1 MRSSKK
7 FDYIVIGG
15 GIVGLSTAL
24 KLQEANKKVL
34 ILEKEKDVALH
45 QSGRNSGV
53 LHSGIYYK
61 PNSFKS
67 NLCIRGRELM
77 LEFLNLKKIP
87 YRLEG
92 KIVVDEDIHKI
103 ESLYERAK
111 SLEMKG
117 VEIIKDS
124 ALIDK
129 EPNSKILQ
137 GLFVPQAGVVDYKV
151 VTEMMALTFKE
162 SGGEIEY
169 FQEIIDIKDEQD
181 SKLVSS
187 KKQTFAGDFLIN
199 CAGLFSDKVAK
210 LDGLNPKVQII
221 PFRGEYYEIVN
232 QKTHLLNN
240 MIYPIADPD
249 LPFLGI
255 HLTKTVDGR
264 IEVGPNAVLAFSR
277 EGYSWSNFNLFQT
290 LETITYKGM
299 VKLGGRYFKTG
310 ISEMYRSL
318 NKTAFVKEVNKLLPG
333 IQANDLVQRP
343 SGVRAQAVSEKGDL
357 LDDFLFEEGTQSLHV
372 LNAPSPA
379 ATASLAI
386 GEYIASKVLS

>member
-111 SLEMKG
+111 SLEMNG
-117 VEIIKDS
+117 VEVIKDS

-232 QKTHLLNN
+232 QKTDLLNN

-277 EGYSWSNFNLFQT
+277 EGYSWSKFNLFQT

-386 GEYIASKVLS
+386 GEYIASKVLN

>member
-7 FDYIVIGG
+7 FDYVIVGG

-34 ILEKEKDVALH
+34 ILEKEKAVGTH

-77 LEFLNLKKIP
+77 LEFLNTQNIP

-92 KIVVDEDIHKI
+92 KIVVDENLEKI
-103 ESLYERAK
+103 DSLYERSK
-111 SLEMKG
+111 SLKMTG
-117 VEIIKDS
+117 VEILKNS
-124 ALIDK
+124 ALTDK

-137 GLFVPQAGVVDYKV
+137 GLFVPQAGVVDYKA
-151 VTEMMALTFKE
+151 VTEKMAAVFKE
-162 SGGEIEY
+162 NNGEIDY
-169 FQEIIDIKDEQD
+169 FQEIVDIADGQD

-187 KKQTFAGDFLIN
+187 KKETFRGDFLIN
-199 CAGLFSDKVAK
+199 CAGLFSDKISK
-210 LDGLNPKVQII
+210 LDGLNPKVKII

-232 QKTHLLNN
+232 EKSHLLNN
-240 MIYPIADPD
+240 MIYPIADPN

-255 HLTKTVDGR
+255 HLTKTIDGR

-277 EGYSWSNFNLFQT
+277 EGYSWGNFNLVQT
-290 LETITYKGM
+290 IETLTYKGM
-299 VKLGGRYFKTG
+299 LRLGSKYFKTG
-310 ISEMYRSL
+310 IDEMYRSL
-318 NKTAFVKEVNKLLPG
+318 NKSAFVKEVNKLLPG
-333 IQANDLVQRP
+333 IQKEDLLPRP
-343 SGVRAQAVSEKGDL
+343 AGVRAQAVSETGEL
-357 LDDFLFEEGTQSLHV
+357 LDDFLFEEGDRSLHV

-386 GEYIASKVLS
+386 GEYIASKVLN

>member
-103 ESLYERAK
+103 ESLYERSK

-117 VEIIKDS
+117 VEVIKDS

-277 EGYSWSNFNLFQT
+277 EGYSWSKFNLFQT

-386 GEYIASKVLS
+386 GEYIASKVLN

>member
-111 SLEMKG
+111 SLEMNG
-117 VEIIKDS
+117 VEVIKDS

-210 LDGLNPKVQII
+210 LDGLNPKVKII

-277 EGYSWSNFNLFQT
+277 EGYSWSKFNLFQT

-333 IQANDLVQRP
+333 IQANDLLQRP

>member
-15 GIVGLSTAL
+15 GIVGLSTGL

-111 SLEMKG
+111 SLEMNG
-117 VEIIKDS
+117 VEVIRDS

-232 QKTHLLNN
+232 QKSHLLNN

-277 EGYSWSNFNLFQT
+277 EGYSWSKFNLFQT

-333 IQANDLVQRP
+333 IQANDLLQRP

-386 GEYIASKVLS
+386 GEYIASKVLN

>member
-1 MRSSKK
+1 MKSSKK

-24 KLQEANKKVL
+24 KLQETNKKVL
-34 ILEKEKDVALH
+34 VLEKEKDVALH

-117 VEIIKDS
+117 VEVIKDS

-232 QKTHLLNN
+232 QKTDLLNN

-277 EGYSWSNFNLFQT
+277 EGYSWSKFNLFQT

>member
-7 FDYIVIGG
+7 YDYIVIGG

-24 KLQEANKKVL
+24 KLQEANKKIL
-34 ILEKEKDVALH
+34 ILEKESAVGLH

-61 PNSFKS
+61 PDSFKS

-77 LEFLNLKKIP
+77 LKFLESNNIP

-92 KIVVDEDIHKI
+92 KIVVDENMQKI
-103 ESLYERAK
+103 ESLFERSKLLAM
-111 SLEMKG
+111 SGVQVLE
-117 VEIIKDS
+117 KD

-137 GLFVPQAGVVDYKV
+137 GLFVPQAGVVDYKI
-151 VTEMMALTFKE
+151 VTETMANIFRNK
-162 SGGEIEY
+162 GGDVEY
-169 FQEIIDIKDEQD
+169 FQEIVNITENNDA
-181 SKLVSS
+181 KLVSS
-187 KKQTFAGDFLIN
+187 KKETFTGDFLIN

-210 LDGLNPKVQII
+210 LDGLNPKVKII

-232 QKTHLLNN
+232 EKSHLLNN

-264 IEVGPNAVLAFSR
+264 IEAGPNAVLAFSR
-277 EGYSWSNFNLFQT
+277 EGYSWTKFNLFET

-299 VKLGGRYFKTG
+299 VKLGRKYFKTG
-310 ISEMYRSL
+310 IDEMYRSL
-318 NKTAFVKEVNKLLPG
+318 NKAAFVQEVKKLLPG
-333 IQANDLVQRP
+333 IESEDLVQRP
-343 SGVRAQAVSEKGDL
+343 AGVRAQAVSDDGSL
-357 LDDFLFEEGTQSLHV
+357 LDDFLFEEGYKSLHV

-386 GEYIASKVLS
+386 GEYIASKVLN

>member
-111 SLEMKG
+111 SLEMNG
-117 VEIIKDS
+117 VEVIKDS

-137 GLFVPQAGVVDYKV
+137 GLFVPQAGVVDYKI

-232 QKTHLLNN
+232 QKTDLLNN

-277 EGYSWSNFNLFQT
+277 EGYSWSKFNLFQT

-386 GEYIASKVLS
+386 GEYIASKVLN

>member
-1 MRSSKK
+1 MKSSKK
-7 FDYIVIGG
+7 FDYIIIGG

-24 KLQEANKKVL
+24 KLQEADKRVL
-34 ILEKEKDVALH
+34 ILEKEKSVALH

-77 LEFLNLKKIP
+77 LEFLNDNNVP

-92 KIVVDEDIHKI
+92 KIVVDQDMNNI
-103 ESLYERAK
+103 ESLYER
-111 SLEMKG
+111 SQLLEMSG
-117 VEIIKDS
+117 VKILQETE
-124 ALIDK
+124 LLDK

-137 GLFVPQAGVVDYKV
+137 GLFVPQAGVVDYKSV
-151 VTEMMALTFKE
+151 AQTMSGIFQDN
-162 SGGEIEY
+162 GGEIEY
-169 FQEIIDIKDEQD
+169 FQEIVGITENKDQ
-181 SKLVSS
+181 KIVSS
-187 KKQTFAGDFLIN
+187 KKDSFTADFLIN

-210 LDGLNPKVQII
+210 LDGLHPKVKII
-221 PFRGEYYEIVN
+221 PFRGEYYEIRS
-232 QKTHLLNN
+232 QKNHLLNN

-264 IEVGPNAVLAFSR
+264 IEAGPNAVLAFAR
-277 EGYSWSNFNLFQT
+277 EGYTWSKFNLSQT
-290 LETITYKGM
+290 LETISYKGM
-299 VKLGGRYFKTG
+299 VKLGRKYIKTG
-310 ISEMYRSL
+310 LDEMYRSL
-318 NKTAFVKEVNKLLPG
+318 NKSAFVKEVNRLIPDIKSE
-333 IQANDLVQRP
+333 DLVKRP
-343 SGVRAQAVSEKGDL
+343 GGVRAQAVSENGEL
-357 LDDFLFEEGTQSLHV
+357 LDDFLFEEGNKSLHV

-386 GEYIASKVLS
+386 GEYISSKVLN

>member
-7 FDYIVIGG
+7 YDYIVIGG

-24 KLQEANKKVL
+24 KLQEANKKIL
-34 ILEKEKDVALH
+34 ILEKESAVGLH

-77 LEFLNLKKIP
+77 LKFLESNNIP

-92 KIVVDEDIHKI
+92 KIVVDENMQKI
-103 ESLYERAK
+103 ESLFERSKLLAM
-111 SLEMKG
+111 SGVQVLE
-117 VEIIKDS
+117 KDE
-124 ALIDK
+124 LIDK

-137 GLFVPQAGVVDYKV
+137 GLFVPQAGVVDYKI
-151 VTEMMALTFKE
+151 VTETMANIFRNK
-162 SGGEIEY
+162 GGDVEY
-169 FQEIIDIKDEQD
+169 FQEIVNITENNDA
-181 SKLVSS
+181 KLVSS
-187 KKQTFAGDFLIN
+187 KKETFTGDFLIN

-210 LDGLNPKVQII
+210 LDGLNPKVKII

-232 QKTHLLNN
+232 KKSHLLNN

-264 IEVGPNAVLAFSR
+264 IEAGPNAVLAFSR
-277 EGYSWSNFNLFQT
+277 EGYSWTKFNLFET

-299 VKLGGRYFKTG
+299 IKLGRKYFKTG
-310 ISEMYRSL
+310 IDEMYRSL
-318 NKTAFVKEVNKLLPG
+318 NKAAFVQEVEKLLPG
-333 IQANDLVQRP
+333 IESEDLVQRP
-343 SGVRAQAVSEKGDL
+343 AGVRAQAVSDDGSL
-357 LDDFLFEEGTQSLHV
+357 LDDFLFEEGYKSLHV

-386 GEYIASKVLS
+386 GEYIASKVLN

>member
-117 VEIIKDS
+117 VEVIKDS

-210 LDGLNPKVQII
+210 LDGLNPKLQII

-232 QKTHLLNN
+232 QKTDLLNN

-277 EGYSWSNFNLFQT
+277 EGYSWSKFSLFQT

-333 IQANDLVQRP
+333 IQANDLLQRP

-386 GEYIASKVLS
+386 GEYIASKVLN

>member
-7 FDYIVIGG
+7 YDYIVIGG

-24 KLQEANKKVL
+24 KLQEANKKIL
-34 ILEKEKDVALH
+34 ILEKESSVGLH

-77 LEFLNLKKIP
+77 LKFLESNNIP

-92 KIVVDEDIHKI
+92 KIVVDENMQKI
-103 ESLYERAK
+103 ESLFERSKLLAM
-111 SLEMKG
+111 SGVQVLE
-117 VEIIKDS
+117 KDE
-124 ALIDK
+124 LIDK

-137 GLFVPQAGVVDYKV
+137 GLFVPQAGVVDYKI
-151 VTEMMALTFKE
+151 VTETMANIFRNK
-162 SGGEIEY
+162 GGDVEY
-169 FQEIIDIKDEQD
+169 FQEIVNITENNDA
-181 SKLVSS
+181 KLVSS
-187 KKQTFAGDFLIN
+187 KKETFTGDFLIN

-210 LDGLNPKVQII
+210 LDGLNPKVKII
-221 PFRGEYYEIVN
+221 PFRGEYYEIIN
-232 QKTHLLNN
+232 EKSHLLNN
-240 MIYPIADPD
+240 MIYPIADPE

-264 IEVGPNAVLAFSR
+264 IEAGPNAVLAFSR
-277 EGYSWSNFNLFQT
+277 EGYSWTKFNLFET
-290 LETITYKGM
+290 LETISYKGM
-299 VKLGGRYFKTG
+299 VKLGRKYFKTG
-310 ISEMYRSL
+310 IDEMYRSL
-318 NKTAFVKEVNKLLPG
+318 NKAAFVQEVKKLLPG
-333 IQANDLVQRP
+333 IESEDLVQRP
-343 SGVRAQAVSEKGDL
+343 AGVRAQAVSDDGSL
-357 LDDFLFEEGTQSLHV
+357 LDDFLFEEGYKSLHV

-386 GEYIASKVLS
+386 GEYIASKVLN

>member
-1 MRSSKK
+1 VRSSKK
-7 FDYIVIGG
+7 YDYIVIGG

-24 KLQEANKKVL
+24 KLQEANKKIL
-34 ILEKEKDVALH
+34 ILEKESSVGLH

-77 LEFLNLKKIP
+77 LKFLESNNIP

-92 KIVVDEDIHKI
+92 KIVVDENMQKI
-103 ESLYERAK
+103 ESLFERSKLLAM
-111 SLEMKG
+111 SGVQVLE
-117 VEIIKDS
+117 KDE
-124 ALIDK
+124 LIDK

-137 GLFVPQAGVVDYKV
+137 GLFVPQAGVVDYKI
-151 VTEMMALTFKE
+151 VTETMANIFRNK
-162 SGGEIEY
+162 GGDVEY
-169 FQEIIDIKDEQD
+169 FQEIVNITENNDA
-181 SKLVSS
+181 KLVSS
-187 KKQTFAGDFLIN
+187 KKETFTGDFLIN

-210 LDGLNPKVQII
+210 LDGLNPKVKII

-232 QKTHLLNN
+232 EKSHLLNN

-264 IEVGPNAVLAFSR
+264 IEAGPNAVLAFSR
-277 EGYSWSNFNLFQT
+277 EGYSWTKFNLFET

-299 VKLGGRYFKTG
+299 VKLGRKYFKTG
-310 ISEMYRSL
+310 IDEMYRSL
-318 NKTAFVKEVNKLLPG
+318 NKAAFVQEVKKLLPG
-333 IQANDLVQRP
+333 IESEDLVQRP
-343 SGVRAQAVSEKGDL
+343 AGVRAQAVSDDGSL
-357 LDDFLFEEGTQSLHV
+357 LDDFLFEEGYKSLHV

-386 GEYIASKVLS
+386 GEYIASKVLN

>member
-7 FDYIVIGG
+7 YDFIVIGG

-24 KLQEANKKVL
+24 KLQEANKKIL
-34 ILEKEKDVALH
+34 ILEKESSVGLH

-77 LEFLNLKKIP
+77 LKFLESNNIP

-92 KIVVDEDIHKI
+92 KIVVDENMQKI
-103 ESLYERAK
+103 ESLFERSKLLAM
-111 SLEMKG
+111 SGVQVLE
-117 VEIIKDS
+117 KDE
-124 ALIDK
+124 LIDK
-129 EPNSKILQ
+129 EPNSRILQ
-137 GLFVPQAGVVDYKV
+137 GLFVPQAGVVDYKI
-151 VTEMMALTFKE
+151 VTETMANIFRNK
-162 SGGEIEY
+162 GGDVEY
-169 FQEIIDIKDEQD
+169 FQEIVNITENNDA
-181 SKLVSS
+181 KLVSS
-187 KKQTFAGDFLIN
+187 KKETFTGDFLIN

-210 LDGLNPKVQII
+210 LDGLNPKVKII

-232 QKTHLLNN
+232 EKSHLLNN

-264 IEVGPNAVLAFSR
+264 IEAGPNAVLAFSR
-277 EGYSWSNFNLFQT
+277 EGYSWTKFNLFET

-299 VKLGGRYFKTG
+299 VKLGRKYFKTG
-310 ISEMYRSL
+310 IDEMYRSL
-318 NKTAFVKEVNKLLPG
+318 NKAAFVQEVKKLLPG
-333 IQANDLVQRP
+333 IQSEDLVQRP
-343 SGVRAQAVSEKGDL
+343 AGVRAQAVSDDGSL
-357 LDDFLFEEGTQSLHV
+357 LDDFLFEEGYKSLHV

-386 GEYIASKVLS
+386 GEYIASKVLN

>member
-7 FDYIVIGG
+7 YDYIVIGG

-24 KLQEANKKVL
+24 KLQEANKKIL
-34 ILEKEKDVALH
+34 ILEKESSVGLH

-77 LEFLNLKKIP
+77 LKFLESNNIP

-92 KIVVDEDIHKI
+92 KIVVDENMQKI
-103 ESLYERAK
+103 ESLFERSKLLAM
-111 SLEMKG
+111 SGVQILE
-117 VEIIKDS
+117 KDE
-124 ALIDK
+124 LIDK

-137 GLFVPQAGVVDYKV
+137 GLFVPQAGVVDYKI
-151 VTEMMALTFKE
+151 VTETMANIFRNK
-162 SGGEIEY
+162 GGDVEY
-169 FQEIIDIKDEQD
+169 FQEIVNITENNDA
-181 SKLVSS
+181 KLVSS
-187 KKQTFAGDFLIN
+187 KKETFTGDFLIN

-210 LDGLNPKVQII
+210 LDGLNPKVKII

-232 QKTHLLNN
+232 EKSHLLNN

-264 IEVGPNAVLAFSR
+264 IEAGPNAVLAFSR
-277 EGYSWSNFNLFQT
+277 EGYSWTKFNLFET

-299 VKLGGRYFKTG
+299 IKLGRKYFKTG
-310 ISEMYRSL
+310 IDEMYRSL
-318 NKTAFVKEVNKLLPG
+318 NKAAFVQEVKKLLPG
-333 IQANDLVQRP
+333 IESEDLIQRP
-343 SGVRAQAVSEKGDL
+343 AGVRAQAVSDDGSL
-357 LDDFLFEEGTQSLHV
+357 LDDFLFEEGYKSLHV

-386 GEYIASKVLS
+386 GEYIASKVLN

>member
-7 FDYIVIGG
+7 FDYVIVGG

-34 ILEKEKDVALH
+34 ILEKEKAVGTH

-77 LEFLNLKKIP
+77 LEFLNTQNIP

-92 KIVVDEDIHKI
+92 KIVVDENLEKI
-103 ESLYERAK
+103 DSLYERSK
-111 SLEMKG
+111 SLEMTG
-117 VEIIKDS
+117 VEILKNS
-124 ALIDK
+124 ALTDK

-137 GLFVPQAGVVDYKV
+137 GLFVPQAGVVDYKA
-151 VTEMMALTFKE
+151 VTEKMAAVFKQNN
-162 SGGEIEY
+162 GEIDY
-169 FQEIIDIKDEQD
+169 FQEIVDIADGQD

-187 KKQTFAGDFLIN
+187 KKETFRGDFLIN
-199 CAGLFSDKVAK
+199 CAGLFSDKISK
-210 LDGLNPKVQII
+210 LDGLNPKVKII

-232 QKTHLLNN
+232 EKSHLLNN
-240 MIYPIADPD
+240 MIYPIADPN

-255 HLTKTVDGR
+255 HLTKTIDGR

-277 EGYSWSNFNLFQT
+277 EGYSWGNFNLVQT
-290 LETITYKGM
+290 IETLTYKGTLRL
-299 VKLGGRYFKTG
+299 VSKYFKTG
-310 ISEMYRSL
+310 IDEMYRSL
-318 NKTAFVKEVNKLLPG
+318 NKSAFVKEVNKLLPG
-333 IQANDLVQRP
+333 IQKEDLLPRP
-343 SGVRAQAVSEKGDL
+343 AGVRAQAVSETGEL
-357 LDDFLFEEGTQSLHV
+357 LDDFLFEEGDRSLHV

-386 GEYIASKVLS
+386 GEYIASKVLN

>member
-7 FDYIVIGG
+7 YDYIVIGG

-24 KLQEANKKVL
+24 KLQEANKKIL
-34 ILEKEKDVALH
+34 ILEKESGVGLH

-61 PNSFKS
+61 PDSFKS

-77 LEFLNLKKIP
+77 LEFLESNNIP

-92 KIVVDEDIHKI
+92 KIVVDENIQKI
-103 ESLYERAK
+103 ESLFERSKLLAM
-111 SLEMKG
+111 SGVQVLE
-117 VEIIKDS
+117 KD

-137 GLFVPQAGVVDYKV
+137 GLFVPQAGVVDYKI
-151 VTEMMALTFKE
+151 VTETMVDIFRNK
-162 SGGEIEY
+162 GGDVEY
-169 FQEIIDIKDEQD
+169 FQEIVNITENND

-187 KKQTFAGDFLIN
+187 KKETFTGDFLIN

-210 LDGLNPKVQII
+210 LDGLNPKVKII

-232 QKTHLLNN
+232 EKSHLLNN

-264 IEVGPNAVLAFSR
+264 IEAGPNAVLAFSR
-277 EGYSWSNFNLFQT
+277 EGYSWTKFNLFET

-299 VKLGGRYFKTG
+299 VKLGRKYFKTG
-310 ISEMYRSL
+310 IDEMYRSL
-318 NKTAFVKEVNKLLPG
+318 NKAAFVQEVKKLLPG
-333 IQANDLVQRP
+333 IESEDLVQRP
-343 SGVRAQAVSEKGDL
+343 AGVRAQAVSDDGSL
-357 LDDFLFEEGTQSLHV
+357 LDDFLFEEGYKSLHV

-386 GEYIASKVLS
+386 GEYIASKVLN

>member
-7 FDYIVIGG
+7 YDYIVIGG

-24 KLQEANKKVL
+24 KLQEANKKIL
-34 ILEKEKDVALH
+34 ILEKESGVGLH

-61 PNSFKS
+61 PDSFKS
-67 NLCIRGRELM
+67 NLCLRGRELM
-77 LEFLNLKKIP
+77 LEFLESNNIP

-92 KIVVDEDIHKI
+92 KIVVDENMQKI
-103 ESLYERAK
+103 ESLFERSKLLAM
-111 SLEMKG
+111 SGVQVLE
-117 VEIIKDS
+117 KDE
-124 ALIDK
+124 LIDK

-137 GLFVPQAGVVDYKV
+137 GLFVPQAGVVDYKT
-151 VTEMMALTFKE
+151 VTETMANIFRNK
-162 SGGEIEY
+162 GGDVEY
-169 FQEIIDIKDEQD
+169 FQEIVNITENNDA
-181 SKLVSS
+181 KLVSS
-187 KKQTFAGDFLIN
+187 KKETFTGDFLIN

-210 LDGLNPKVQII
+210 LDGLNPKVKII

-232 QKTHLLNN
+232 EKSHLLNN

-264 IEVGPNAVLAFSR
+264 IEAGPNAVLAFSR
-277 EGYSWSNFNLFQT
+277 EGYSWTKFNLFET

-299 VKLGGRYFKTG
+299 IKLGRKYFKTG
-310 ISEMYRSL
+310 IDEMYRSL
-318 NKTAFVKEVNKLLPG
+318 NKAAFVQEVKKLLPG
-333 IQANDLVQRP
+333 IESEDLVQRP
-343 SGVRAQAVSEKGDL
+343 AGVRAQAVSDDGSL
-357 LDDFLFEEGTQSLHV
+357 LDDFLFEEGYKSLHV

-386 GEYIASKVLS
+386 GEYIASKVLN